1 MNLEVIAPAAVA
13 PVPVAFDLTLVA
25 SDVSCTIS
33 DKASEGR
40 GKESPIWVRN
50 AWYVAGWSHDLPPG
64 IIQSRTICN
73 EPIVLYRKSN
83 GTPVVFEDRCCHR
96 LAPLSKG
103 RLEGDDLRCMY
114 HGLKFAP
121 DGRCIEIPGQV
132 NIPAKAAVKSYPV
145 VEHGSWIWVWPG
157 DAARADVYLLPETIA
172 TSDADWQ
179 IETGFLDYAA
189 HYQLINDNLL
199 DLLHLSFVH
208 AKTLG
213 RGTPQ
218 WANQRPNIIP
228 LPRGVRFQRWFEN
241 CLPAHYMAGRGDA
254 FDMWHS
260 YDFLVPGLFI
270 QRPAWF
276 RHRPAHGLQSTD

>member
-1 MNLEVIAPAAVA
+1 
-13 PVPVAFDLTLVA
+13 
-25 SDVSCTIS
+25 
-33 DKASEGR
+33 
-40 GKESPIWVRN
+40 
-50 AWYVAGWSHDLPPG
+50 
-64 IIQSRTICN
+64 
-73 EPIVLYRKSN
+73 
-83 GTPVVFEDRCCHR
+83 
-96 LAPLSKG
+96 
-103 RLEGDDLRCMY
+103 MY

-241 CLPAHYMAGRGDA
+241 RLPAHYMAGRGDA

-276 RHRPAHGLQSTD
+276 PGTAQRMGFNPPTEPPLFVRCDDHAVIPETANTSRYYYAVGARSIDTDAATVHDMFTFTQTAFYEDKDIIEFTAKSNRA